1 MIQATQRRRRMQRVI
16 SFELNG
22 KPVRLSVDPG
32 RSLLWVLREDLGL
45 TGTKFGCGAGLCG
58 ACTVIVDS
66 EAVRSCATPVSA
78 VEGKRV
84 VTIEGLSRNGRLHPL
99 QQAFLEHHAFQCGFC
114 TPGMIMN
121 AYALLLR
128 NPQPTREQIIR
139 AMDDNLCRC
148 GSHPRIVAAIEHAAS
163 AAKSG
168 GVR

>member
-22 KPVRLSVDPG
+22 KPVRLSADPG

-58 ACTVIVDS
+58 TCTVVV
-66 EAVRSCATPVSA
+66 EKQAVRSCATPLSA

-84 VTIEGLSRNGRLHPL
+84 LTIEGLGRNGRLHPL
-99 QQAFLEHHAFQCGFC
+99 QQALLDHHAFQCAFC

-128 NPQPTREQIIR
+128 HPQPTREQIIQ
-139 AMDDNLCRC
+139 AMDENLCRC
-148 GSHPRIVAAIEHAAS
+148 GSHPRIVAAIEQ
-163 AAKSG
+163 AAKAVKLG
-168 GVR
+168 GAR